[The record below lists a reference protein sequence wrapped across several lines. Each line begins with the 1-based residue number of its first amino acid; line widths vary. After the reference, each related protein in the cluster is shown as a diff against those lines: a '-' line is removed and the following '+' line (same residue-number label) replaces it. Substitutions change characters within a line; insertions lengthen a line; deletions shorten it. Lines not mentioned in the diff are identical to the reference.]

1 MSIYTLDKN
10 VLSRLS
16 ELSIGDLSLWG
27 WGKKGIGSCGI
38 RMDVAISVF
47 PHSPS
52 LSVSIA
58 HSAICLTS
66 ALYNFSILC
75 TPTLIPTLPRIQHN
89 QCFIWPWLNPPTF
102 FFPLHLQERA
112 WVAILSGAHPINL
125 SCQSWDFST
134 GRVHRSARR
143 VLPLKRESLQTNQK
157 LTFYLLDSEWTR
169 VGSDWLLP
177 FHTTAASQ
185 LLPNYVLRAEYQ
197 WEGAKLIPL

>member
-1 MSIYTLDKN
+1 MWHKDGCCYLGFSTQSISQCIYSP
-10 VLSRLS
+10 LSHLP
-16 ELSIGDLSLWG
+16 DLSSLQFLH
-27 WGKKGIGSCGI
+27 SLYAHANSYSSP
-38 RMDVAISVF
+38 DSAQSV
-47 PHSPS
+47 
-52 LSVSIA
+52 
-58 HSAICLTS
+58 
-66 ALYNFSILC
+66 LYL
-75 TPTLIPTLPRIQHN
+75 TLIK
-89 QCFIWPWLNPPTF
+89 PPLF

-143 VLPLKRESLQTNQK
+143 VLPLKRESLQTKQK
-157 LTFYLLDSEWTR
+157 LTFYLLDSERTR
-169 VGSDWLLP
+169 VGCDWLLP